1 MKLFFCVALVLCLML
16 SGCSYD
22 AGSLLALP
30 RTEENER
37 ILANQIFPLITNQI
51 EYALPS
57 SGDMTVP
64 ALDIDLTGDGT
75 LETVSCLLKKRW
87 RRLAALRRSLRIS
100 GGEPAACD

>member
-37 ILANQIFPLITNQI
+37 ILANQIFPLITI
-51 EYALPS
+51 
-57 SGDMTVP
+57 
-64 ALDIDLTGDGT
+64 
-75 LETVSCLLKKRW
+75 K
-87 RRLAALRRSLRIS
+87 
-100 GGEPAACD
+100 